1 MPRQSGASRARADKL
16 KRPRRKPAQS
26 RDERNESTRKAL
38 IEAAAKVIGEVG
50 YAEASIARI
59 TERAKVAQGTFYN
72 YFTSRQDMF
81 DQLLPT
87 VGKAMLDYIRGRVDK
102 SATEA
107 EREGQRLRAYFDF
120 LEKNPEFYRILYE
133 AETLAPL
140 AHQTHMKIVADGY
153 VRALRRSWDRGDMP
167 AFEKREL
174 EPIAYMLLAIRGY
187 LSMRYGAGSSGK
199 AVPDWIVRT
208 YQKLISRGLFS

>member
-1 MPRQSGASRARADKL
+1 MSPVSDEKTR
-16 KRPRRKPAQS
+16 RPRRKPAQS
-26 RDERNESTRKAL
+26 RDQRNESTRKAL
-38 IEAAAKVIGEVG
+38 IQAAADVIGEVG

-59 TERAKVAQGTFYN
+59 TARANVAQGTFYN

-87 VGKAMLDYIRGRVDK
+87 VGEAMLAYIRARVDA

-120 LEKNPEFYRILYE
+120 LENNPEFYRILYE
-133 AETLAPL
+133 AETLAPV

-153 VRALRRSWDRGDMP
+153 VRALRRSWERGGMP
-167 AFEKREL
+167 AFEEREL
-174 EPIAYMLLAIRGY
+174 EPLAYMLLAVRGY
-187 LSMRYGAGSSGK
+187 LSMRYGAGSNGNP
-199 AVPDWIVRT
+199 VPDWIVRT
-208 YQKLISRGLFS
+208 YEKLISRGLFS